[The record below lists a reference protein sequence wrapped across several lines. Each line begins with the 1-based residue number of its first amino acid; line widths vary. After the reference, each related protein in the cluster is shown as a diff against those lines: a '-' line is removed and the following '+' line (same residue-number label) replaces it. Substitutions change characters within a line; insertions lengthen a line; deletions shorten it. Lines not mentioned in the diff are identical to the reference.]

1 MRPVPAFLHEKLEA
15 QYGPTLAA
23 RIEAGYRAERAT
35 TLRVNTLKATRDN
48 VRERLSEAGLRLEA
62 VSWYPDA
69 LVVTGLDETR
79 ARRWMEQQGHAASG
93 PGGRDAGTERERS
106 AARTNAATQKRIG
119 TVSAPAAQSGS
130 GSPVVPGAAP
140 DGSPAPAAEAD
151 PGART
156 AAPRRLRAADVL
168 RAHPLYAEGAIYL
181 QNLSAMIPALAVAP
195 QAGQAVLDMCA
206 APGGKTCQLA
216 ALSENAA
223 LITACEKNP
232 LRAERLRYN
241 LEKQGA
247 RRVNVMVTD
256 ARKLDPLFTFD
267 AVLLD
272 APCSGSG
279 TVQLADERQAKKQ
292 RFSSDLLAR
301 TVRTQRA
308 LLARALEAVP
318 AGGIVT
324 YSTCSVLADEN
335 EEVVKAALEGALYA
349 HAAEKAGD
357 AHDPRNK
364 RRDKNGTRGKGKR
377 ARGRKGGGF
386 PAAAR
391 YGAWDDGWDADD
403 GAADRHAP
411 LRTAGIQRDAAL
423 SACPDSERNRN
434 ARRSPAC
441 ELVPLDPEHFA
452 GVPLLPVTLDGTL
465 CVRPT
470 DRYEGFFV
478 AQLKKL

>member
-15 QYGPTLAA
+15 QYGPSLAA
-23 RIEAGYRAERAT
+23 RIEGGYRANRVT
-35 TLRVNTLKATRDN
+35 TLRVNALKATRDD
-48 VRERLSEAGLRLEA
+48 VRERLSAAGLRLEA

-69 LVVTGLDETR
+69 LIVTGLDETR
-79 ARRWMEQQGHAASG
+79 ARTWMEQHDTAFASQETDSG
-93 PGGRDAGTERERS
+93 
-106 AARTNAATQKRIG
+106 
-119 TVSAPAAQSGS
+119 APA
-130 GSPVVPGAAP
+130 
-140 DGSPAPAAEAD
+140 
-151 PGART
+151 
-156 AAPRRLRAADVL
+156 AAPRRLHAADVL
-168 RAHPLYAEGAIYL
+168 RTHPLYADGAIYL

-195 QAGQAVLDMCA
+195 RSGQAVLDMCA

-216 ALSENAA
+216 ALSQNAA

-247 RRVNVMVTD
+247 HRVNVMVTD
-256 ARKLDPLFTFD
+256 ARRLDPLFSFD

-292 RFSSDLLAR
+292 RFSAELLAR
-301 TVRTQRA
+301 TVRAQRA

-318 AGGIVT
+318 AGGVVT

-335 EEVVKAALEGALYA
+335 EEVVKAALEGTLLQ
-349 HAAEKAGD
+349 GTSD
-357 AHDPRNK
+357 AQPGNGNGARSERRN
-364 RRDKNGTRGKGKR
+364 RKGR
-377 ARGRKGGGF
+377 HGRKGARNGKA

-391 YGAWDDGWDADD
+391 YGAWDDGWDEDSPTASAKRKR
-403 GAADRHAP
+403 AAA
-411 LRTAGIQRDAAL
+411 
-423 SACPDSERNRN
+423 

-441 ELVPLDPEHFA
+441 ELVPLDPERFA
-452 GVPLLPVTLDGTL
+452 GVPLLPAQLDETL

-470 DRYEGFFV
+470 ERYEGFFV
-478 AQLKKL
+478 AQLKRL